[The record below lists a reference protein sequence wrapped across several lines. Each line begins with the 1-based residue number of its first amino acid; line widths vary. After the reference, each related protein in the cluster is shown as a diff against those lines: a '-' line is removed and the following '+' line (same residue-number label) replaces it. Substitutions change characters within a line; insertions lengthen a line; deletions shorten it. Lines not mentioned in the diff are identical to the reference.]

1 MKKLGEEMAIDQNK
15 IIDTT
20 LLAGR
25 IMTEGG
31 SEIYRVEDTMRRIV
45 RKATGDDSEIFATI
59 TGVLL
64 TMDSDDHTR
73 FSQINRRGID
83 MEKIN
88 IVNELSRK
96 FTDDQIDL
104 NQLQAQLKKLDHE
117 LPNFPLWLRVLGAG
131 LEGMFLMIIFT
142 QTHDWFDM
150 PLTLVAGAVGYLVA
164 EILGSISRIRFVREF
179 LGSLAL
185 GIVGIAGVRLGLG
198 HDVNNVLIGAVMPLV
213 PGVPITNSLRDLI
226 EGNLLAGIERGFEAA
241 LTVFA
246 IACAIG
252 TLFHYL

>member
-1 MKKLGEEMAIDQNK
+1 MAVDQNK
-15 IIDTT
+15 IIETC

-25 IMTEGG
+25 IMVEGG

-45 RKATGDDSEIFATI
+45 RKASNNDSQIFATI
-59 TGVLL
+59 TGVLV
-64 TMDSDDHTR
+64 TMDADENTR

-96 FTDDQIDL
+96 FTDGTIDL
-104 NQLQAQLKKLDHE
+104 DQLRQRLKRLDRE

-131 LEGMFLMIIFT
+131 FEGMFLMIIFT
-142 QTHDWFDM
+142 QTHAWVDM
-150 PLTLVAGAVGYLVA
+150 PLTMLAAATGYLVSDR
-164 EILGSISRIRFVREF
+164 LGQISRIRFVQEF
-179 LGSLAL
+179 MGALAL
-185 GIVGIAGVRLGLG
+185 GLVGILGVRLGLG
-198 HDVNNVLIGAVMPLV
+198 HNIDNVLIGAVMPLV
-213 PGVPITNSLRDLI
+213 PGVPITNALRDLI
-226 EGNLLAGIERGFEAA
+226 EGNLLAGIERGFEAT

-252 TLFHYL
+252 TLLHYV

>member
-1 MKKLGEEMAIDQNK
+1 MSADQNK
-15 IIDTT
+15 IIETC

-25 IMTEGG
+25 IMVEGG

-45 RKATGDDSEIFATI
+45 YKATDEGSQIFATI
-59 TGVLL
+59 TGVLV

-73 FSQINRRGID
+73 FSQITRRGID
-83 MEKIN
+83 MEKISR
-88 IVNELSRK
+88 VNELSRK
-96 FTDDQIDL
+96 FTDGSIDL
-104 NQLQAQLKKLDHE
+104 DELQHRLRKLDRE
-117 LPNFPLWLRVLGAG
+117 LPNFPLGLRVVGAG

-150 PLTLVAGAVGYLVA
+150 PLTLFASAMGYLVA
-164 EILGSISRIRFVREF
+164 ELLGSISRIRFVQEF
-179 LGSLAL
+179 LGSITL
-185 GIVGIAGVRLGLG
+185 GLIGIIGVRLGLG
-198 HDVNNVLIGAVMPLV
+198 QDVNNVIIGAVMPLV
-213 PGVPITNSLRDLI
+213 PGVPITNALRDLI
-226 EGNLLAGIERGFEAA
+226 EGNLLAGIERGSEAA